1 MPATPRAATT
11 RSKCRRQERK
21 RAPAIGGLP
30 RLIDGE
36 RDGRALPGSD
46 RGEGVLLLAAGR
58 RAVGAEAL
66 RAVVEHAEARLVRV
80 NQHALADRAGVP
92 DRADV
97 DGPVGADQ
105 LARAGDGAVLEGA
118 VELFH
123 GLCLCRAALRV
134 CRVRSLPPTQAR

>member
-1 MPATPRAATT
+1 M
-11 RSKCRRQERK
+11 
-21 RAPAIGGLP
+21 
-30 RLIDGE
+30 
-36 RDGRALPGSD
+36 
-46 RGEGVLLLAAGR
+46 
-58 RAVGAEAL
+58 GAEAL

-123 GLCLCRAALRV
+123 GLCLGRAALRV